1 MGLVSDRNG
10 VPVRASRRA
19 AGSNASRHA
28 SPHDLLS
35 PAWWISSRIT
45 RVLRCS
51 TRLRCSIG
59 RTPTPAEVTATP
71 WYSLPSGPALYS
83 GSSLIPI
90 RAAASAHCFFRC
102 SVGATTVICCTT
114 WWCSSHDAR
123 VSANVVLPAPGV
135 ATARKSRG
143 CSWMY
148 LSIAPC
154 CQARSLLAV
163 PQGARPGN
171 AGDRWCE
178 AEAAV
183 VVTVSVGGWFGR
195 LGYEGRP
202 SHPTQ
207 GRPGG
212 GTDRPESRRVGP
224 TSQSAPAAAGVTPA
238 GTAAGSSPTRRSGPP
253 PPWAGTPRRR
263 RPGGSPSPRWRRG

>member
-1 MGLVSDRNG
+1 DTRVGDGDAVVLLAERARAVLRVQLDPYPRGG
-10 VPVRASRRA
+10 VGPLLLQVL
-19 AGSNASRHA
+19 GGRH
-28 SPHDLLS
+28 HGDLLHDVVVQQ
-35 PAWWISSRIT
+35 PR
-45 RVLRCS
+45 RQGQRER
-51 TRLRCSIG
+51 RLAG
-59 RTPTPAEVTATP
+59 
-71 WYSLPSGPALYS
+71 
-83 GSSLIPI
+83 
-90 RAAASAHCFFRC
+90 
-102 SVGATTVICCTT
+102 
-114 WWCSSHDAR
+114 
-123 VSANVVLPAPGV
+123 PGV

-143 CSWMY
+143 CSWMC
-148 LSIAPC
+148 LSSAPC
-154 CQARSLLAV
+154 GQARGLLAV